1 MNDTPETNTE
11 SSWAILE
18 LMGHVKTGA
27 LISKDTQFGT
37 ALLRAEV
44 PQQDGSFVTQLINPS
59 SLYRVTI
66 CEEKI
71 ARACAEHAT
80 SKPMNSW
87 ELKHLMPEPPPPLN
101 GPQAN
106 ADYDDPDDEEF

>member
-1 MNDTPETNTE
+1 MSDTNNEA
-11 SSWAILE
+11 SWAILE

-44 PQQDGSFVTQLINPS
+44 PQKDGSFVTQLINPS

-66 CEEKI
+66 CSEEL
-71 ARACAEHAT
+71 ARACAFSST
-80 SKPMNSW
+80 STPMNSW
-87 ELKHLMPEPPPPLN
+87 ELKHLMPTPSLPDVPVAAGHGEEN
-101 GPQAN
+101 
-106 ADYDDPDDEEF
+106 DYRSDDEVF

>member
-1 MNDTPETNTE
+1 METNNNNAAPT
-11 SSWAILE
+11 WAILE

-44 PQQDGSFVTQLINPS
+44 PQENGTFITQLINPS

-66 CEEKI
+66 CEEKL
-71 ARACAEHAT
+71 ACACAA
-80 SKPMNSW
+80 SNQSQ
-87 ELKHLMPEPPPPLN
+87 PLN
-101 GPQAN
+101 RWEVQHLLPTKAGSPVIDDHRDDDD
-106 ADYDDPDDEEF
+106 ADNGF